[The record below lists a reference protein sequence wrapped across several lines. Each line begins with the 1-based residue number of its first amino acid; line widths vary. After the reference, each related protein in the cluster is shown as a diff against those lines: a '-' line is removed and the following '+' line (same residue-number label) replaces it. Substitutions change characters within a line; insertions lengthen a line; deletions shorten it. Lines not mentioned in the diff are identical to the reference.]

1 MDSFLGNLSQGQSYS
16 TLQTGM
22 GQQGLQNVNTS
33 GIAQQISSDAILQ
46 QLQPGDTFQGE
57 IMSVNG
63 QEVQLQ
69 LANGQYMV
77 ARLEGEIQLALGQLL
92 NFQVQSNQNSK
103 IILKPVYT
111 NLLQQRVGESAL
123 KAANLAVNDK
133 NLQMVS
139 KLIEN
144 GMSIYKNSLVLFNR
158 QLIQHS
164 QAKVESLIRLNQLG
178 VKVNDENLT
187 QLEHYQ
193 NLEHKL
199 SDGIEE
205 AVKDIGKLYE
215 AIAGE
220 SSEMIM
226 PNGQNSSLLKAGTFM
241 EKILH
246 FLMEETQESLNK
258 EGVTGSKSIEGNAV
272 TEPARQETTPILEES
287 IQTREDIAKELT
299 PKVEETLPEE
309 LQQKNNLSNNG
320 ATDRMPDIVKQ
331 FQGMPQEQVIDK
343 IQSFLKQGKLNVDTL
358 KELLLSEQ
366 GIGTKLSPES
376 KDKLYRSE
384 EFQKLLK
391 DTLQKEWSLSPK
403 ELTEDD
409 KIKEFYQKLVQQSGK
424 LSQLME
430 QTATQSQTN
439 AGNALQNIRENVEF
453 MNQMNQMFQYVQLP
467 LKLSGT
473 QAQGELYVYT
483 NKRNLAKK
491 EGVLTAILHL
501 DLEHLGNMDINL
513 SLNMDTEQVISR
525 FYLEEDSIAL
535 LEEHIEELTQ
545 RLIKKGYH
553 SQSFLE
559 KRISEKTVFEQIEEQ
574 AGATAAPVMYQ
585 NFDIRT

>member
-33 GIAQQISSDAILQ
+33 GVAQQISSDAILQ

-69 LANGQYMV
+69 LTNGQYMV

-111 NLLQQRVGESAL
+111 NLLQQRVGEAAL

-133 NLQMVS
+133 NLHMVS

-144 GMSIYKNSLVLFNR
+144 GMSIDKNSLIQFNR
-158 QLIQHS
+158 QLLQHPK
-164 QAKVESLIRLNQLG
+164 ANVEGLIRLNQLG
-178 VKVNDENLT
+178 VKISDTNLM

-199 SDGIEE
+199 SDSIEE
-205 AVKDIGKLYE
+205 AVNDIGKLYE

-220 SSEMIM
+220 KYEMISSDD
-226 PNGQNSSLLKAGTFM
+226 QNSSLLKADVFM
-241 EKILH
+241 EKIIH
-246 FLMEETQESLNK
+246 FLTEEKYGILTPDEFA
-258 EGVTGSKSIEGNAV
+258 EGESIEGKNV
-272 TEPARQETTPILEES
+272 WIPKSEETSFVSKES
-287 IQTREDIAKELT
+287 IQIREYMAKELM
-299 PKVEETLPEE
+299 PQEEVTLPEE
-309 LQQKNNLSNNG
+309 IRQENNIDKNSISKL
-320 ATDRMPDIVKQ
+320 ADIVKQ
-331 FQGMPQEQVIDK
+331 LQEIPEEKVVDK
-343 IQSFLKQGKLNVDTL
+343 IQSFLKQGKMDVDIL
-358 KELLLSEQ
+358 KELLFSKQ
-366 GIGTKLSPES
+366 GIGNKLSPES
-376 KDKLYRSE
+376 KDELYRSE
-384 EFQKLLK
+384 GFQKFLK
-391 DTLQKEWSLSPK
+391 DTLQKEWSLTPK
-403 ELTEDD
+403 ELTEDG
-409 KIKEFYQKLVQQSGK
+409 KIKEFYQKIVQQSEK
-424 LSQLME
+424 LTQIME
-430 QTATQSQTN
+430 LATGQNQAN

-525 FYLEEDSIAL
+525 FYLEADSITL

-553 SQSFLE
+553 SQTFLE
-559 KRISEKTVFEQIEEQ
+559 KRISEKSVFEQIEEQ